1 MPDVVKKITFPSL
14 QENDELP
21 AKEVG
26 CEVHKGHRHLDLLQ
40 RRAFG
45 SRGLGISMEAFLVV
59 KPAAGE
65 EGSFRFVLD
74 GPEKLNLKFNVQS
87 VLPSGIFSDMVAEAE
102 LHVGQHIKMQKNSCC
117 SEWMDVAELVR
128 SQDIRISNRL
138 GKDAGE
144 EFLHGMESYK
154 KDLTQET
161 GKADRAG
168 IRFRWILGTLGGDKR
183 VKLIAHVIFISE
195 FRNFSNS

>member
-1 MPDVVKKITFPSL
+1 M
-14 QENDELP
+14 
-21 AKEVG
+21 
-26 CEVHKGHRHLDLLQ
+26 
-40 RRAFG
+40 
-45 SRGLGISMEAFLVV
+45 V

-87 VLPSGIFSDMVAEAE
+87 VLPSGIFSDMVTEAE

-144 EFLHGMESYK
+144 EFLHGM
-154 KDLTQET
+154 
-161 GKADRAG
+161 
-168 IRFRWILGTLGGDKR
+168 
-183 VKLIAHVIFISE
+183 
-195 FRNFSNS
+195 

>member
-1 MPDVVKKITFPSL
+1 M
-14 QENDELP
+14 
-21 AKEVG
+21 
-26 CEVHKGHRHLDLLQ
+26 
-40 RRAFG
+40 
-45 SRGLGISMEAFLVV
+45 V

-161 GKADRAG
+161 GKADRAS

-195 FRNFSNS
+195 FRNFSIS

>member
-1 MPDVVKKITFPSL
+1 M
-14 QENDELP
+14 
-21 AKEVG
+21 
-26 CEVHKGHRHLDLLQ
+26 
-40 RRAFG
+40 
-45 SRGLGISMEAFLVV
+45 V
-59 KPAAGE
+59 KPATGE

-138 GKDAGE
+138 GKDASE

>member
-1 MPDVVKKITFPSL
+1 
-14 QENDELP
+14 
-21 AKEVG
+21 
-26 CEVHKGHRHLDLLQ
+26 
-40 RRAFG
+40 
-45 SRGLGISMEAFLVV
+45 MEAFLVV

-87 VLPSGIFSDMVAEAE
+87 VLPNGIFSDMVTEAE

-117 SEWMDVAELVR
+117 SEWMDVTELVR

>member
-1 MPDVVKKITFPSL
+1 MDTLTCSS
-14 QENDELP
+14 
-21 AKEVG
+21 AS
-26 CEVHKGHRHLDLLQ
+26 
-40 RRAFG
+40 AFG
-45 SRGLGISMEAFLVV
+45 SGGLGISMEAFLAV

-87 VLPSGIFSDMVAEAE
+87 VMPSGVFGGMVAEAE

-128 SQDIRISNRL
+128 SQDIRISNGL
-138 GKDAGE
+138 GEDAGE
-144 EFLHGMESYK
+144 EFLHGLEDYK

-168 IRFRWILGTLGGDKR
+168 ICFRWILGMLGDDKKIR
-183 VKLIAHVIFISE
+183 LIAQVL
-195 FRNFSNS
+195 N

>member
-1 MPDVVKKITFPSL
+1 M
-14 QENDELP
+14 
-21 AKEVG
+21 
-26 CEVHKGHRHLDLLQ
+26 
-40 RRAFG
+40 
-45 SRGLGISMEAFLVV
+45 V

-87 VLPSGIFSDMVAEAE
+87 VLPNGIFSDMVTEAE

-138 GKDAGE
+138 GKDTGE

-195 FRNFSNS
+195 FRNFSIS